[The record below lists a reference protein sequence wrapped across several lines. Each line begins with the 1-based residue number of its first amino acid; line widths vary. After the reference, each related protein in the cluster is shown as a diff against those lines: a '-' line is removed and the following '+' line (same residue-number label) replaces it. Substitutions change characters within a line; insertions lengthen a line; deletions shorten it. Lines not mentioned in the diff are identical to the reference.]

1 MKNSV
6 IAATSMIVTLLGS
19 FVLQIIFAQQLS
31 ANYLGANGL
40 FTNVVSYLSFAE
52 LGLGASIVFSLYK
65 PLAENDWDT
74 SSAIMMFFK
83 KTYRVIGIFILVTGF
98 GISSFLPNL
107 INKSSTIPNVR
118 LMFLLYVFGVSIT
131 YFFSYARSLFLATD
145 KMYVNTLNQLFFK
158 VLQYIIQGTLLIA
171 LQSYTGYLIAVILLN
186 FAGNYSISK
195 QAKRFFPL
203 INWQTSGKVPSE
215 IMNRFE
221 KNILGNISA
230 KIGTIIVFG
239 TDNILISKFLG
250 LATVGYYSNYALIV
264 QGLQSLMTQVVGGVL
279 PSVGRIGVV
288 GSSDKKEQ
296 LYYDVL
302 HVNAMLTFGITVAM
316 YALIPSFISFFFSPA
331 YVLPRE
337 VTFVIA
343 INFAVATL
351 RTTNGNF
358 ISGFGLFWA
367 LRYKSL
373 IESAVNLIMSLGLI
387 MFTNLGLAGVLI
399 GTLISDLVIN
409 FWWEPLIV
417 AKYGLKVPLRK
428 LLKISFLYHLEIF
441 VTLFIMYYLL
451 SGLVINNVFGIV
463 LWGVIVGV
471 MSIGLFIV
479 LNVFLPQN
487 KRLFTFIF
495 NLVKKWR
502 N

>member
-74 SSAIMMFFK
+74 ISAIMMFFK

-239 TDNILISKFLG
+239 TDNILISKFL
-250 LATVGYYSNYALIV
+250 I
-264 QGLQSLMTQVVGGVL
+264 
-279 PSVGRIGVV
+279 
-288 GSSDKKEQ
+288 
-296 LYYDVL
+296 
-302 HVNAMLTFGITVAM
+302 
-316 YALIPSFISFFFSPA
+316 
-331 YVLPRE
+331 
-337 VTFVIA
+337 
-343 INFAVATL
+343 
-351 RTTNGNF
+351 
-358 ISGFGLFWA
+358 
-367 LRYKSL
+367 
-373 IESAVNLIMSLGLI
+373 
-387 MFTNLGLAGVLI
+387 
-399 GTLISDLVIN
+399 
-409 FWWEPLIV
+409 
-417 AKYGLKVPLRK
+417 
-428 LLKISFLYHLEIF
+428 
-441 VTLFIMYYLL
+441 
-451 SGLVINNVFGIV
+451 
-463 LWGVIVGV
+463 
-471 MSIGLFIV
+471 
-479 LNVFLPQN
+479 
-487 KRLFTFIF
+487 
-495 NLVKKWR
+495 
-502 N
+502 